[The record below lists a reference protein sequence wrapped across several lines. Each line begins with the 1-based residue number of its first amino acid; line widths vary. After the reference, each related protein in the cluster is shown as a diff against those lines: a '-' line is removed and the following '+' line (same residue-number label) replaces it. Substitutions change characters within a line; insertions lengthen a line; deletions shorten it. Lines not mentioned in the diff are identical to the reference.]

1 MKFSPITI
9 LIATMV
15 LSPVLAGEKSQH
27 LERALE
33 QILTNDFLTG
43 NAPPP
48 KWRPAVNQYG
58 SLAREMA
65 DGSIVLLKNKENLL
79 PLNRTSTEIHVVGP
93 ASSAEAIHKKPGSE
107 DEQPFQVNIA
117 VVGVDAAGGERNNKG
132 GIARLPQDQIGT
144 IRNLKKTSPSPLIV
158 VIMGGRPISLP
169 EIYDMADAIIYAWQR
184 DDQFSTALTEVLF
197 GDVNPSGRLPFAV
210 PYFSRDL
217 PSFMEDYMKG
227 LSTNQSVRRTPQFP
241 FGFGLSYDEFEY
253 TSVTLSSKQICGD
266 ESLDVTVRVKNKG
279 KHGGDEVVQL
289 YLQLP
294 GVGGKF
300 PLRRLV
306 GFRRIHIPAGEF
318 MDVHFTIAPDQLLQ
332 PRKNGNSEVIPGA
345 YVVTAGGSSPVQRS
359 IDLGMPKSRSKS
371 FAVEKARIQNL
382 QANGN

>member
-1 MKFSPITI
+1 
-9 LIATMV
+9 MV
-15 LSPVLAGEKSQH
+15 LSPVLAGEESQH
-27 LERALE
+27 LDGALDRV
-33 QILTNDFLTG
+33 LANDFLRE
-43 NAPPP
+43 NAPRSN
-48 KWRPAVNQYG
+48 WRPGVNQYG
-58 SLAREMA
+58 KLAREMA
-65 DGSIVLLKNKENLL
+65 DGSLVLLKNKDNLL
-79 PLNRTSTEIHVVGP
+79 PLNRKSTEIHVVGP
-93 ASSAEAIHKKPGSE
+93 ASSAVAIHQQSNSE
-107 DEQPFQVNIA
+107 DDQPFQVNIA
-117 VVGVDAAGGERNNKG
+117 VVGVDAAGSGRSNKG
-132 GIARLPQDQIGT
+132 GISRLPKDQIGT

-184 DDQFSTALTEVLF
+184 DDQCSEELTEVLF
-197 GDVNPSGRLPFAV
+197 GDVNPSGRLPFAL

-217 PSFMEDYMKG
+217 PSFMDDYMKG

-279 KHGGDEVVQL
+279 KHGGNEVVQL

-318 MDVHFTIAPDQLLQ
+318 KDVHFTVTPDQLLQ
-332 PRKNGNSEVIPGA
+332 SRKNGNSEVIPGA

-359 IDLGMPKSRSKS
+359 FDLGMPKSRSKS

-382 QANGN
+382 QVNGN